1 MGIALVI
8 LTDGRFDYLHET
20 IESFREHVSYPFDQ
34 KIIVNDQGDGGSKQ
48 VGNSHSMIEKNF
60 PDFKVISHNERRGL
74 TEAVRSCW
82 ANFNKDIDYVFHL
95 EGDFTFNQDID
106 IELLK
111 EILYIRPH
119 LAQIILK
126 RQAWSAEE
134 IEAGGYIEMDPEAYQ
149 EHVHMGCPSVH
160 WCEHR
165 KFFSLN
171 PCLMPRWVTDLG
183 WDDRNETGF
192 TELLFS
198 DPHRKSAVFGKK
210 FDAPT
215 VTHIGYNKTHH
226 GDYNIPGGLKEL
238 Q

>member
-8 LTDGRFDYLHET
+8 LTDGRIDYLHET
-20 IESFREHVSYPFDQ
+20 IESFRKHVSYPFDQ
-34 KIIVNDQGDGGSKQ
+34 KIIVNDQGDGGNKSL
-48 VGNSHSMIEKNF
+48 GNSHAHIEKSF
-60 PDFKVISHNERRGL
+60 PDFKVLSHYERRGL
-74 TEAVRSCW
+74 TEAVRTCW
-82 ANFNKDIDYVFHL
+82 ANFNNDIDYVFHL
-95 EGDFTFNQDID
+95 EGDFTFNEDID
-106 IELLK
+106 IEILK
-111 EILYIRPH
+111 EILQIRPH

-126 RQAWSAEE
+126 RQAWSSEE
-134 IEAGGYIEMDPEAYQ
+134 IEAGGYIEMDPDSYE
-149 EHVHMGCPSVH
+149 EHGFMMGEVF
-160 WCEHR
+160 WTEHR

-171 PCLMPRWVTDLG
+171 PCLIPRWVTDLG

-192 TELLFS
+192 TETLFS
-198 DPHRKSAVFGKK
+198 DPQYKSAVFGKK